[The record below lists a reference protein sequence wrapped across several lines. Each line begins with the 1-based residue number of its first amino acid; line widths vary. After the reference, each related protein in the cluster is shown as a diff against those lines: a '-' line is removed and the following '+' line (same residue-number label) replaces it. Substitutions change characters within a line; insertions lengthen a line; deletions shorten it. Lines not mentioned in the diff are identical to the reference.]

1 LVGFGAWIGIILRS
15 FDSKGFLACTFGV
28 KHGLIF
34 SKQHL
39 MKKIVLLLGT
49 VIAGCNGF
57 AQTSKQAEWKLVEGK
72 ITTPWADKVVAQN
85 PHPEYPRP
93 QLVRQN
99 WQNINGLWSYAILP
113 KASGD
118 TKPAAFEGQ
127 ILVPFAVESALSGVG
142 RSVGKDSIL
151 WYHRLIDFSPKLK
164 DQRVLLHFGAVD
176 WQCEV
181 FVNGKPAGSHQ
192 GGYDPFT
199 FDITDLLVKK
209 KQQEITVKVWDPSSD
224 GPQPRGKQI
233 KNPNGIWYTPVTGI
247 WQTVWLETVPT
258 SYVSNI
264 LLTTDIDKQT
274 ATVKADVKSAG
285 QGDKIKM
292 TVWDGT
298 TKIGEQEVSPA
309 AEATFT
315 ISNAKLWSPSTPFL
329 YDLTITVNR
338 NGKVVDEVKSYF
350 AMRKIGMQPDANGIQ
365 RMTLNNE
372 FLFQYGPLDQ
382 GWWPDGLYT
391 APTDEALKFD
401 ILKTKEM
408 GFNMIRKHV
417 KVEPARWYRYC
428 DELGMLVWQDM
439 PSGDLGNHWE
449 QRPGITGNET
459 ERDRTPE
466 SENIYKT
473 EWKAIMDANRHFP
486 SIVVWVP
493 FNESWGQF
501 KTEEITNWTMQYD
514 PTRLVNSASGGN
526 FHPVG
531 HIIDM
536 HNYPAPVMPRP
547 DIFGAKQIIVLG
559 EFGGLGLPVDKH
571 TWQQKD
577 NWGYQ
582 SFKNQEDLYARY
594 ASFIERFEPLIKK
607 GLSAAV
613 YTQTTDVEVEIN
625 GLMTYDRKVIKLPE
639 AKLKAIHTPL
649 YNSSWVKLKQ

>member
-1 LVGFGAWIGIILRS
+1 
-15 FDSKGFLACTFGV
+15 
-28 KHGLIF
+28 
-34 SKQHL
+34 
-39 MKKIVLLLGT
+39 MKKSLLILGILLCFRSAT
-49 VIAGCNGF
+49 SL
-57 AQTSKQAEWKLVEGK
+57 AQKPSDWKYVQGK
-72 ITTPWADKVVAQN
+72 IVTPWAEKVNAAN
-85 PHPEYPRP
+85 AHPEYPRP
-93 QLVRQN
+93 QMVRQN
-99 WQNINGLWSYAILP
+99 WFNINGLWNYSIVP
-113 KASGD
+113 KQSSE
-118 TKPAAFEGQ
+118 TKPATFDGQ

-142 RSVGKDSIL
+142 KTVGKDSVL
-151 WYHRLIDFSPKLK
+151 WYQRMIDFAPKLK
-164 DQRVLLHFGAVD
+164 NQRVLLHFGAVD
-176 WQCEV
+176 WKCDV

-199 FDITDLLVKK
+199 FDITDHLTKK
-209 KQQEITVKVWDPSSD
+209 KQQEISVRVWDPSSD

-233 KNPNGIWYTPVTGI
+233 KNPNSIWYTPVTGI
-247 WQTVWLETVPT
+247 WQTVWIETVPA
-258 SYVSNI
+258 SYIASFLQI
-264 LLTTDIDKQT
+264 PDIDKQT
-274 ATVKADVKSAG
+274 LTVSTTLTNAAPT
-285 QGDKIKM
+285 DKIKI
-292 TVWDGT
+292 TASDGT
-298 TKIGEQEVSPA
+298 NKVAEQEVSA
-309 AEATFT
+309 SESAVLNIAY
-315 ISNAKLWSPSTPFL
+315 AKLWSPDSPFL
-329 YDLTITVNR
+329 YDLTIAVTR
-338 NGKVVDEVKSYF
+338 DGKVLDEVKSYF
-350 AMRKIGMQPDANGIQ
+350 AMRKIGMQLDANGIQ
-365 RMTLNNE
+365 RMTLNNK

-401 ILKTKEM
+401 ILKTKQM

-439 PSGDLGNHWE
+439 PSGDMGNVWE
-449 QRPGITGNET
+449 QRPGITGAET
-459 ERDRTPE
+459 EKERTPE

-493 FNESWGQF
+493 FNEAWGQF

-536 HNYPAPVMPRP
+536 HNYPEPVMPRP

-559 EFGGLGLPVDKH
+559 EFGGLGLPVDQH

-582 SFKNQEDLYARY
+582 SFKNPEELYTRY
-594 ASFIERFEPLIKK
+594 ESLIKRFEPLIKK

-639 AKLKAIHTPL
+639 PKLKQLHTPL
-649 YNSSWVKLKQ
+649 YNAEWVKFKP